1 MKNNYGNKATMGKNI
16 QYYMDLFGMTRSD
29 LCKALGFKYTTVTD
43 WINGNRYPRIDK
55 IEMMANYFGIS
66 KSDLVEEHDAVTRSP
81 SKNDSV
87 LPFPIIGDVAAGYD
101 CPAIEE
107 YTGEYEHIPAAWLRG
122 RSRDNFFVL
131 RVKGDSMYP
140 DYQDGDRVLVQRQD
154 IVESGAIAV
163 VIYDSENATLK
174 KVKYYREK
182 SYMEL
187 IPLNRE
193 YAPKRIEKAD
203 LNQCRILGE
212 VRRLIRVVKREE

>member
-1 MKNNYGNKATMGKNI
+1 MKNNYGNKSTMGKNI
-16 QYYMDLFGMTRSD
+16 QYYMDLFGIKRND

-43 WINGNRYPRIDK
+43 WINGNKYPRIDK
-55 IEMMANYFGIS
+55 IEMMAAYFGIS
-66 KSDLVEEHDAVTRSP
+66 KSDLVEEHDPITYFPTKNEP
-81 SKNDSV
+81 SY
-87 LPFPIIGDVAAGYD
+87 PFPIIGDVAAGYD

-122 RSRDNFFVL
+122 HTKDEFFVL

-140 DYQDGDRVLVQRQD
+140 DYQDGDCVLVQRQD
-154 IVESGAIAV
+154 MVNNGAIAV

-174 KVKYYREK
+174 KIKYYRDK
-182 SYMEL
+182 NYMEL

-193 YAPKRIEKAD
+193 YAPKRIENTD
-203 LNQCRILGE
+203 LNQCRILGQ

>member
-1 MKNNYGNKATMGKNI
+1 MKFYQI
-16 QYYMDLFGMTRSD
+16 LQEIMTQQKLSIAQLSAKCGIPDSTLRSIIARKSD
-29 LCKALGFKYTTVTD
+29 KVALDIAFKLS
-43 WINGNRYPRIDK
+43 NGL
-55 IEMMANYFGIS
+55 GIS
-66 KSDLVEEHDAVTRSP
+66 LEYLNGDTNLEATE
-81 SKNDSV
+81 DSYS
-87 LPFPIIGDVAAGYD
+87 FPIIGDVAAGYD

-122 RSRDNFFVL
+122 RSRDDFFVL

-182 SYMEL
+182 NYMEL